1 MRNAPEPEG
10 DGDQQM
16 IERALRRCPAEVVVQ
31 QRQPQP
37 PQRAQLLLQ
46 GGRRAG
52 AHLRTAQQT
61 LPNPATYTT
70 REFTH
75 AIAGLPTFSTACQS
89 RNLKDIMV

>member
-61 LPNPATYTT
+61 LPNLAPTRLANSHNMHLLGCRRSAPLVRAAT
-70 REFTH
+70 
-75 AIAGLPTFSTACQS
+75 
-89 RNLKDIMV
+89 